1 MKIQKEITQKLIL
14 TFQPVTLDVLNESHQ
29 HSVPQN
35 SETHFK
41 VIVVSEQF
49 KGLSLIQ
56 RHRAIYEAL
65 KKEIAQGVHALA
77 IHAMTPEEWNQKKET
92 QFKSPPCLG
101 GSSKD

>member
-1 MKIQKEITQKLIL
+1 MKIQKEITQKLNLI
-14 TFQPVTLDVLNESHQ
+14 FQPVTLDVLNESHQ
-29 HSVPQN
+29 HGVPQN

-41 VIVVSEQF
+41 VIIASDKF

-65 KKEIAQGVHALA
+65 KEELAQGVHALA
-77 IHAMTPEEWNQKKET
+77 IHAMTPEEWNQKKEN

-101 GSSKD
+101 GS